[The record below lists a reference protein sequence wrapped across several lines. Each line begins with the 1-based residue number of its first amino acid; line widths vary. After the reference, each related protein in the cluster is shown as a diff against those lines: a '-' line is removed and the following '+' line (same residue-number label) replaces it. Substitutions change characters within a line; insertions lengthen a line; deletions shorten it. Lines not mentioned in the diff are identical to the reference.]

1 MGPAGVVELTCGP
14 GSLQGGL
21 GEAAWVS
28 LGPKD
33 INKTPAICQIANFPH
48 LSTRWTQSVFRV
60 YDGLINFF
68 VPNIGLESVTL
79 HWEALARFTPQAL
92 KDSQRST
99 ALLNTEVSLTRKAIL
114 QNSISPDVLTASQGG
129 TCTSFTQNAVLLYRM
144 IWRYQ
149 GFASSD
155 ESPNTESKPGEHL
168 CLWSSD

>member
-1 MGPAGVVELTCGP
+1 MGPTGVVELTCGP

-79 HWEALARFTPQAL
+79 H
-92 KDSQRST
+92 
-99 ALLNTEVSLTRKAIL
+99 
-114 QNSISPDVLTASQGG
+114 
-129 TCTSFTQNAVLLYRM
+129 
-144 IWRYQ
+144 
-149 GFASSD
+149 
-155 ESPNTESKPGEHL
+155 
-168 CLWSSD
+168 